1 MKAATLKLCLPIMAM
16 TAQQTAAAL
25 VIPPFLDSHHYPVS
39 AIGSLI
45 SVAPVLA
52 LVARLPS
59 GLLYRGERA
68 RMLMVAALL
77 VMSACTFLYS
87 FAVEPLQF
95 ALVQAFNGFGYG
107 AATTIY
113 LAFYVDHLPPDEDR
127 HHAMGYYT
135 GCLAVGYSLGGFAA
149 GYVADKLGYE
159 MSFRFASVLG
169 ILCIALLFL
178 LSPSQTRKTE
188 AKAAEKKSSEPILA
202 SLKGILDPKVASIV
216 VVALFLNLLHQMGN
230 AFVPLYGLAIGL
242 SLTQVGVI
250 RAFYS
255 LTNAVTRPFS
265 GSVAKNVGQRTLSR
279 YGLPLQSAFMMLVP
293 FVHSFGP
300 LMTVFLLAGFV
311 RAIVIVANSISM
323 VEDVDA
329 TRVSRGV
336 ISGLYNAAG
345 DVGNILGPSMG
356 GLIATFTGVGR
367 LFFVGPLMITAA
379 FFLSLWACRFIRPA
393 AAVSSRRTEK
403 GLASGER

>member
-1 MKAATLKLCLPIMAM
+1 
-16 TAQQTAAAL
+16 
-25 VIPPFLDSHHYPVS
+25 
-39 AIGSLI
+39 LI

-52 LVARLPS
+52 LTARLPA
-59 GLLYRGERA
+59 GLAYRPHRA
-68 RMLMVAALL
+68 RILMVVALV

-95 ALVQAFNGFGYG
+95 ALVQAFNGFFFG
-107 AATTIY
+107 AASTTY

-135 GCLAVGYSLGGFAA
+135 GCLAVGYSMGGFAA
-149 GYVADKLGYE
+149 GYIADKLGYE
-159 MSFRFASVLG
+159 TCFHYAAWLG
-169 ILCIALLFL
+169 LVCIVLLFL
-178 LSPSQTRKTE
+178 LTPQRAGDSVMHSVDK
-188 AKAAEKKSSEPILA
+188 KAGVPVLKA
-202 SLKGILDPKVASIV
+202 LKGIVDPTVASIV
-216 VVALFLNLLHQMGN
+216 VVALYLNLLHQMGN

-255 LTNAVTRPFS
+255 LCNAVTRPFS
-265 GSVAKNVGQRTLSR
+265 GSVAKNIGYHALSKF
-279 YGLPLQSAFMMLVP
+279 GLPLQSAFMLLVP

-323 VEDVDA
+323 VEDVDS

-336 ISGLYNAAG
+336 ISALYNAAG
-345 DVGNILGPSMG
+345 DMGNILGPSMG

-367 LFFVGPLMITAA
+367 LFLVGPLLITTT
-379 FFLSLWACRFIRPA
+379 FVVSLWACKFIRPA
-393 AAVSSRRTEK
+393 TASSKRRADDAVSHS
-403 GLASGER
+403 

>member
-1 MKAATLKLCLPIMAM
+1 MKASTLKLCLPITAM
-16 TAQQTAAAL
+16 TAQQTAVSL
-25 VIPPFLDSHHYPVS
+25 LIPPFLDSHHYPVS

-52 LVARLPS
+52 LTARLPA
-59 GLLYRGERA
+59 GLAYRPGRA
-68 RMLMVAALL
+68 RMLMIVALV

-95 ALVQAFNGFGYG
+95 ALVQAFNGFFFG
-107 AATTIY
+107 AASTTY

-135 GCLAVGYSLGGFAA
+135 GCLAIGYSMGGFAA
-149 GYVADKLGYE
+149 GYIADKFGYE
-159 MSFRFASVLG
+159 TTFHYAAWLG
-169 ILCIALLFL
+169 LVCIVLLFL
-178 LSPSQTRKTE
+178 LTPRRVRHSDMPSVDKRSSVPVL
-188 AKAAEKKSSEPILA
+188 KA
-202 SLKGILDPKVASIV
+202 LKGILDPKVASIV
-216 VVALFLNLLHQMGN
+216 VVALYLNLLHQMGN

-255 LTNAVTRPFS
+255 LCNAVTRPFS
-265 GSVAKNVGQRTLSR
+265 GSVAKNIGYHALSKF
-279 YGLPLQSAFMMLVP
+279 GLPLQSAFMLLVP

-300 LMTVFLLAGFV
+300 LMAVFLLAGFV

-323 VEDVDA
+323 VEDVDS

-336 ISGLYNAAG
+336 ISALYNAAG
-345 DVGNILGPSMG
+345 DMGNILGPSMG

-367 LFFVGPLMITAA
+367 LFFVGPLLIATA
-379 FFLSLWACRFIRPA
+379 FVVSLWGCRFINPA
-393 AAVSSRRTEK
+393 APPRRVEGAVSRN
-403 GLASGER
+403 

>member
-1 MKAATLKLCLPIMAM
+1 MKASTLKLCLPITAM
-16 TAQQTAAAL
+16 TAQQTAVSL
-25 VIPPFLDSHHYPVS
+25 LIPPFLDSHQYPVS

-52 LVARLPS
+52 LTARLPA
-59 GLLYRGERA
+59 GLAYRPHRA
-68 RMLMVAALL
+68 RMLMIVALL

-87 FAVEPLQF
+87 FAVEPVQF
-95 ALVQAFNGFGYG
+95 ALVQAFNGFFFGT
-107 AATTIY
+107 ASTTY

-135 GCLAVGYSLGGFAA
+135 GCLAVGYSMGGFAA
-149 GYVADKLGYE
+149 GYIADKLGYE
-159 MSFRFASVLG
+159 ACFHYAAWLG
-169 ILCIALLFL
+169 LVCIVLLFL
-178 LSPSQTRKTE
+178 LSPEGARRSEMESADKRPGVPLL
-188 AKAAEKKSSEPILA
+188 KA
-202 SLKGILDPKVASIV
+202 LKGIVDPKVASIV
-216 VVALFLNLLHQMGN
+216 VVALYLNLLHQMGH
-230 AFVPLYGLAIGL
+230 AFLPLYGLAIGL
-242 SLTQVGVI
+242 SLTQIGVI

-255 LTNAVTRPFS
+255 LCNAVTRPFS
-265 GSVAKNVGQRTLSR
+265 GAVAKNIGYHALSKF
-279 YGLPLQSAFMMLVP
+279 GLPLQSVFMLLVP

-336 ISGLYNAAG
+336 ISALYNAAG
-345 DVGNILGPSMG
+345 DMGNILGPSMG

-367 LFFVGPLMITAA
+367 LFFVGPLLITTA
-379 FFLSLWACRFIRPA
+379 FVISLWACRFIRPA
-393 AAVSSRRTEK
+393 IARH
-403 GLASGER
+403 